1 MSYSLENSIRESIF
15 REDLFLYN
23 CLQETFLTLEEMM
36 KDKYLAKIFEGKMK
50 EQRQSPLLTT
60 EKGDSFDLPR
70 GGDQSDGF

>member
-1 MSYSLENSIRESIF
+1 M
-15 REDLFLYN
+15 
-23 CLQETFLTLEEMM
+23 TLEEMM

-50 EQRQSPLLTT
+50 EQRQLPLLTT